1 MIGMD
6 LASLM
11 SSVFGLKARPRRA
24 IRLFRR
30 LPKCF
35 LVLFLVMFK
44 SLVFVI
50 TCGDVV
56 GYCFC

>member
-1 MIGMD
+1 VSG
-6 LASLM
+6 
-11 SSVFGLKARPRRA
+11 SSVLSVCLRFLGVVC
-24 IRLFRR
+24 FMGFW
-30 LPKCF
+30 CVF

-50 TCGDVV
+50 ICGDVV